1 MSMDRCTD
9 CDRLVDTDHDVE
21 CYWDDLLVEDGYSKW
36 EGCVCEGCREDY
48 QVGNLDLE
56 DQLDVLLNIPKAK
69 P

>member
-9 CDRLVDTDHDVE
+9 CERLVDTDFDVE
-21 CYWDDLLVEDGYSKW
+21 CYWDDCLVEDGYRKW
-36 EGCVCEGCREDY
+36 DGCVCESCREDY
-48 QVGNLDLE
+48 QLGNLDLG